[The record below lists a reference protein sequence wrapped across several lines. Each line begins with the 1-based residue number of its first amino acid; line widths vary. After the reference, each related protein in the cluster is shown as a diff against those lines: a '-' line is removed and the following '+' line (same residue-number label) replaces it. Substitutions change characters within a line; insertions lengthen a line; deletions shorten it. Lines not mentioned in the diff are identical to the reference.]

1 MPAYVVVEVTVKDAE
16 TYERYKQLAPP
27 AIGLYG
33 GRYLARGG
41 KTEVLEG
48 TWDTPRFVILE
59 FPSYE
64 RAREWWSS
72 PEYAPAKA
80 LRQASTSTDMLLV
93 EGLPP
98 GADPA
103 ARK

>member
-1 MPAYVVVEVTVKDAE
+1 M
-16 TYERYKQLAPP
+16 
-27 AIGLYG
+27 
-33 GRYLARGG
+33 
-41 KTEVLEG
+41 
-48 TWDTPRFVILE
+48 LE

-64 RAREWWSS
+64 RAQEWWNS

-80 LRQASTSTDMLLV
+80 LRQTCTQTDMLLV
-93 EGLPP
+93 DGLPP

>member
-16 TYERYKQLAPP
+16 TYEKYKQLAPP

-41 KTEVLEG
+41 RTQVLEG

-64 RAREWWSS
+64 RAQEWWNS

-80 LRQASTSTDMLLV
+80 LRQACTQTDMLLV
-93 EGLPP
+93 DGLPP

>member
-1 MPAYVVVEVTVKDAE
+1 MAAYVVVEIAIHDAE
-16 TYERYKQLAPP
+16 TYERYKQLGPP
-27 AIGLYG
+27 SIAAYG
-33 GRYLARGG
+33 GRYLVRGG
-41 KTEVLEG
+41 AVEVLEG
-48 TWDTPRFVILE
+48 SWNPPRFVILE
-59 FPSYE
+59 FPTTE
-64 RAREWWSS
+64 RARAWWNS

-80 LRQASTSTDMLLV
+80 LRQASTQTDMLLV